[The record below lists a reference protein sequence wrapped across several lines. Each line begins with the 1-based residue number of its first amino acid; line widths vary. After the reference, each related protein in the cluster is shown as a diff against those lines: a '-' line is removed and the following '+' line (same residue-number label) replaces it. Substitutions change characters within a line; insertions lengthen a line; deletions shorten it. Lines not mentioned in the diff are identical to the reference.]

1 MRTTLNINDDLMKAA
16 AKYTGLTVKTA
27 IVHEGLKA
35 LIERGASLELARA
48 GGSDPTGSAGPRRR
62 STLPRRRR

>member
-1 MRTTLNINDDLMKAA
+1 MRTTLNINDDLIKAA
-16 AKYTGLTVKTA
+16 AKYTGLTEKTA

-48 GGSDPTGSAGPRRR
+48 GGSDPAASAGPRRR
-62 STLPRRRR
+62 STLPRRRK